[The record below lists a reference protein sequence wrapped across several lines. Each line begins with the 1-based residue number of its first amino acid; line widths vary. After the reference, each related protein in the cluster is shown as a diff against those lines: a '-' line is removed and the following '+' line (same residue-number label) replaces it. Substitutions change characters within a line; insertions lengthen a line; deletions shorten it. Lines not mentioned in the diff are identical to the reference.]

1 MCVCVCVPMQVTYFT
16 NSGSEA
22 NELAVLMA
30 RLHTGNFDIVS
41 LRWSHH
47 NSYQHGHDSVCIFGH
62 LHIYTIHGSWIF
74 SEMLSGSLYI

>member
-1 MCVCVCVPMQVTYFT
+1 MLCVCVCVSVLCVCTRASVYVHVCVCVYMHAYLQVTFFT

-41 LRWSHH
+41 LR
-47 NSYQHGHDSVCIFGH
+47 
-62 LHIYTIHGSWIF
+62 
-74 SEMLSGSLYI
+74 